1 VNEKL
6 VVLRVATS
14 SIFIVSGLGHLIR
27 SDKVLSPLGKNFVS
41 DFIQARKKLDRLLR
55 SKI

>member
-1 VNEKL
+1 MNEKL